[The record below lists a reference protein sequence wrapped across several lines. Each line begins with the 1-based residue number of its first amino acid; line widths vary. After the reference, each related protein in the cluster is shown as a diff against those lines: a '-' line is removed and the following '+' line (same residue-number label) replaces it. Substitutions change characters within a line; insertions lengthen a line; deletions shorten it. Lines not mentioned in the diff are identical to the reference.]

1 MCVFRRL
8 HLKRGVYVWTNQPTY
23 NSITQSFSAVRT
35 GVDRLLG
42 PLSLLRLVECA
53 LAAAQYTGRATAVV
67 AVTVVEFA
75 RGGVA
80 GIVRQV
86 CESGGKRR

>member
-1 MCVFRRL
+1 M
-8 HLKRGVYVWTNQPTY
+8 WTHQPTHQ
-23 NSITQSFSAVRT
+23 SPPPTQSFSAVRT

-53 LAAAQYTGRATAVV
+53 LAAAQYTGKATAVV
-67 AVTVVEFA
+67 TVTMVEFA

-86 CESGGKRR
+86 CEFGWEETACIHHLT